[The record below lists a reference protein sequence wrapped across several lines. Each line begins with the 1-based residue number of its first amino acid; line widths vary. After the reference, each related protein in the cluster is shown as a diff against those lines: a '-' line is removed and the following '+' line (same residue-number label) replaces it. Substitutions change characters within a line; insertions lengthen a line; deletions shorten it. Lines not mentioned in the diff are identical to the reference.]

1 MSLIQN
7 MREKLADKV
16 IKHYAKKERR
26 ERERE
31 EKQGLYEAKQAVYK
45 LCAMSACL
53 GIMGVR
59 MECAE
64 NELTFWDP
72 YQNARAKFNFFK
84 VEDVRKNMEDLTNLI
99 YDTFVRRQGK
109 IDIKK
114 DMCEFDLYLKIINY
128 FYTQYRTDETF
139 REIMAGA
146 NGVFNISGKTEV
158 VRYDVDYPEGW
169 TMAEAYQQSGAMFS
183 RTFDDE
189 LTRISKKDFTRMV
202 DKLFERNKD
211 IYKKYHGFDSS
222 IL

>member
-1 MSLIQN
+1 
-7 MREKLADKV
+7 
-16 IKHYAKKERR
+16 
-26 ERERE
+26 
-31 EKQGLYEAKQAVYK
+31 
-45 LCAMSACL
+45 
-53 GIMGVR
+53 

-183 RTFDDE
+183 RAFDDE

-211 IYKKYHGFDSS
+211 IYKKYHGFDSP